1 MKFECFSSA
10 INHCFFFC
18 CCSFTFYMAG
28 FSYLL
33 CAIAYIWATFI
44 LFYFSANSSRFQN
57 YTIGIFIC
65 FKRFAHYFKLTAD
78 RIKYV
83 QFFTIFTLLTMK
95 KWQGIVVVVVVV
107 VVEPSAI
114 TDMFWNNRANG
125 IFTMK
130 MYIHSFYFQPFIVRI
145 PIFLSISKCS
155 NDVSIIPRKPRNLIM
170 FHRFAFLSVDT
181 RSKLAGIFCID
192 DRPERFFQ
200 IIPIIHFQYDQI
212 SFEILVLCIKF
223 HKSNRCPGNNVRAN
237 VHFN

>member
-10 INHCFFFC
+10 INHCFVFC

-33 CAIAYIWATFI
+33 CAIAYIWATII

-95 KWQGIVVVVVVV
+95 KWQGIVLVV
-107 VVEPSAI
+107 VVEPSAL
-114 TDMFWNNRANG
+114 TDMFLNDRASG
-125 IFTMK
+125 IFYNVHVQTFILFST
-130 MYIHSFYFQPFIVRI
+130 IH
-145 PIFLSISKCS
+145 CS
-155 NDVSIIPRKPRNLIM
+155 NPS
-170 FHRFAFLSVDT
+170 
-181 RSKLAGIFCID
+181 
-192 DRPERFFQ
+192 FFV
-200 IIPIIHFQYDQI
+200 Y
-212 SFEILVLCIKF
+212 
-223 HKSNRCPGNNVRAN
+223 
-237 VHFN
+237 